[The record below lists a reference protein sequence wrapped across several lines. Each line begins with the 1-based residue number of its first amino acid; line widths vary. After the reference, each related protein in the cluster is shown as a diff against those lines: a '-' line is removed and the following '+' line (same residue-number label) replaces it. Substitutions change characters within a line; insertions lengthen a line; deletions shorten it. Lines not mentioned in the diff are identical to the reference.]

1 MGRLA
6 GTPRNSLMIV
16 QPRDLQ
22 DNSLRSVDGP
32 DFVLIKHSALSL
44 TQLAERLAV
53 LFEREFGKPM
63 L

>member
-6 GTPRNSLMIV
+6 RTPRNSLMIV

-22 DNSLRSVDGP
+22 HNSLRSVDGP
-32 DFVLIKHSALSL
+32 DFVLIKHSALPL
-44 TQLAERLAV
+44 TQLAVRPAV
-53 LFEREFGKPM
+53 LFERASGKPM